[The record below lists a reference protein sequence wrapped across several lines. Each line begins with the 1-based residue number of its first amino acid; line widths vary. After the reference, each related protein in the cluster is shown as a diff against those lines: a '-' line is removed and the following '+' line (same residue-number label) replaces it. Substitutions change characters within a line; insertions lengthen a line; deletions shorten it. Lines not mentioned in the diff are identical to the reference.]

1 MEDKVAKENAELMRQ
16 QYTRWHVRLHSGV
29 LVEEFDG
36 MDPDRAKGRKPDAV
50 IEN

>member
-1 MEDKVAKENAELMRQ
+1 MFACTV
-16 QYTRWHVRLHSGV
+16 TGGV

-36 MDPDRAKGRKPDAV
+36 RDPDRAKGRKPDAV